1 MTDIIEL
8 SRRRRA
14 EEALRRRYGKPIEHR
29 PSVLR
34 RLRDDYPHLFGP
46 EDRTPDRSTLR
57 EEGQR

>member
-1 MTDIIEL
+1 MNDIIEL

-14 EEALRRRYGKPIEHR
+14 EEALRRRYGRPIEHR

-34 RLRDDYPHLFGP
+34 RLRDDYPHLFGS
-46 EDRTPDRSTLR
+46 EDRTPEKSFVR